1 MTTLLGNIELYTFE
15 LMDQSIAL
23 QVEKIAG
30 RESMSTLFEY
40 TVDLICE
47 DEHDITE
54 KILGKS
60 ATLTLYAKNSKNDPR
75 YVNGIIVEAE
85 YKGQDDQYSYI
96 RVKLFPQIKLLAY
109 KSDSRIFQD
118 MTVKEIIQSVLKQA
132 NFLSTDVEFCLEG
145 TDQKKEYC
153 VQYQESDLSFISR
166 LIAEQGLFYY
176 FKHEQKKHHLVIAD
190 NIAAYSDN
198 PKKTKVRYALSQS
211 YVSSSDEVSELVA
224 CSRVRSGAVS
234 IASYNYLNP
243 SLELNV
249 KYSDSIDQDLI
260 QFDYPGDFVS
270 VRVGQEES
278 KRRME
283 SMQAYKKVLS
293 GKSDSRT
300 LQVGYRFSLHGH
312 PNSEFNREYVVIDV
326 DHFAAQPQVKRQNAF
341 SENGH
346 FSNRF
351 RCIASDIISRP
362 QFKGSIRPIMRGIQ
376 TATVVGPSGEEIYT
390 DKLGRVKV
398 QFRWDRYGNNNEKS
412 SCWLRVSH
420 SWAGNGWGSVFI
432 PRVSQEVIVDFVEGD
447 PDQPVITGCLYNA
460 NNMPPLT
467 LPKNKSISGV
477 KSNPLQKSS
486 GSNQFIMDDKAGET
500 RTEICNAYGHKIIQ
514 DEKEQTLTIHTRDK
528 HILSLDDK
536 NKSVTLTTSNNHQI
550 KMEDTQSNH
559 AGKITI
565 QSSKGHSFILDDD
578 SRSVM
583 LTSKNGHNI
592 TLDDAKDKIILSD
605 KNKKNQFVLDFSSG
619 VIALS
624 TQTGSIHLNAPNGEI
639 LLSSKDLS
647 IDVGNDIS
655 MKAGNDINSKAAM
668 TLSASAKLISAKA
681 SSSHTIKGMP
691 VQIN

>member
-15 LMDQSIAL
+15 LMDQTIAL

-40 TVDLICE
+40 TVDLVCE
-47 DEHDITE
+47 DEHDISE

-60 ATLTLYAKNSKNDPR
+60 ATLTLYAENSKNGAR

-85 YKGQDDQYSYI
+85 YKGQDDLYSYI
-96 RVKLFPQIKLLAY
+96 RVKLCPRIKLLAY

-118 MTVKEIIQSVLKQA
+118 MTVKEIIQAVLKQA
-132 NFLSTDVEFCLEG
+132 NLLSTDYEFCLEG
-145 TDQKKEYC
+145 RSEKKEYC

-176 FKHEQKKHHLVIAD
+176 FKHEQKHHHLLIAD

-198 PKKTKVRYALSQS
+198 SKKTKVRYAPSQS
-211 YVSSSDEVSELVA
+211 YVSSSDEVSELAA

-243 SLELNV
+243 SLELRV
-249 KYSDSIDQDLI
+249 EHCDSIDKDLN
-260 QFDYPGDFVS
+260 QFDYPGDFMD
-270 VRVGQEES
+270 VRLGQEQS

-293 GKSDSRT
+293 GKSDSRL
-300 LQVGYRFSLHGH
+300 LQVGYRFSLQGH
-312 PNSEFNREYVVIDV
+312 PNAEFNREYVVIDV

-341 SENGH
+341 SETGS

-362 QFKGSIRPIMRGIQ
+362 QYKGSIRPIMRGIQ
-376 TATVVGPSGEEIYT
+376 TAIVVGPSGEEIYT
-390 DKLGRVKV
+390 DKFGRVKV

-420 SWAGNGWGSVFI
+420 SWAGNRWGSIFI

-486 GSNQFIMDDKAGET
+486 GSNKFIMDDKAGAT

-514 DEKEQTLTIHTRDK
+514 DEKEQTLTIHTRDN

-536 NKSVTLTTSNNHQI
+536 NLSVTLTTSNHHQI
-550 KMEDTQSNH
+550 RMEDAQSNH

-565 QSSKGHSFILDDD
+565 QSSKGHTFVLDDD

-583 LTSKNGHNI
+583 LRSKNGHSI
-592 TLDDAKDKIILSD
+592 SLDDAKDEIILSD
-605 KNKKNQFVLDFSSG
+605 KNKKNKFVLDFSSG
-619 VIALS
+619 VITLS
-624 TQTGSIHLNAPNGEI
+624 TQSGSIHLNASNGEI
-639 LLSSKDLS
+639 LLSSKNLR
-647 IDVGNDIS
+647 IDVGNDIL
-655 MKAGNDINSKAAM
+655 MKAGNNINSKAAM
-668 TLSASAKLISAKA
+668 SLSASAKLISADA

-691 VQIN
+691 VHIN